1 MSALQTPPVQS
12 AQPSPSPTVT
22 DLPSLDAKTKE
33 LLPFNTES
41 TKAESTLTKTPTDT
55 VPIKLSQRKKWALL
69 AVFSLGFFVDVWS
82 YSVRDPPH

>member
-33 LLPFNTES
+33 LQPFNTES
-41 TKAESTLTKTPTDT
+41 TKAESTLTKTPTNT
-55 VPIKLSQRKKWALL
+55 APIKLSQRKKWALL